1 MGIDPGTATVGFG
14 VVEFHFPN
22 SFTYVA
28 SGVISTPKTMTT
40 GERLKMIREDIL
52 AIIDEYSPDETAV
65 EALFFFKNAKT
76 LVPVAQARGVILEA
90 LACRSHIPGE
100 YTPMQVK
107 LQISGYGKAEKA
119 DVQWSVAQL
128 LGLNRIVKPDDASDA
143 LAIAVCHARMHI
155 DAGLKHSG
163 VLKATSVKSGI
174 KSDAISG
181 AISGVKSGVKS
192 DAKSDAISGAKSD
205 AKSGVKTD
213 FKSGLKAD
221 EKAGA
226 KSDADAN
233 VKNAIQPPPKHSLT
247 RV

>member
-1 MGIDPGTATVGFG
+1 
-14 VVEFHFPN
+14 
-22 SFTYVA
+22 
-28 SGVISTPKTMTT
+28 MTT

-76 LVPVAQARGVILEA
+76 LVPVAQARGVILES

-155 DAGLKHSG
+155 DTGLKPTVLKPTGLKPTGLKPAGLKPARGMKPAISKSSI
-163 VLKATSVKSGI
+163 KAGLRSGI
-174 KSDAISG
+174 
-181 AISGVKSGVKS
+181 
-192 DAKSDAISGAKSD
+192 
-205 AKSGVKTD
+205 
-213 FKSGLKAD
+213 
-221 EKAGA
+221 
-226 KSDADAN
+226 
-233 VKNAIQPPPKHSLT
+233 
-247 RV
+247 

>member
-1 MGIDPGTATVGFG
+1 
-14 VVEFHFPN
+14 
-22 SFTYVA
+22 
-28 SGVISTPKTMTT
+28 MTT

-163 VLKATSVKSGI
+163 VLKAASLK
-174 KSDAISG
+174 SG
-181 AISGVKSGVKS
+181 AISGVKSG
-192 DAKSDAISGAKSD
+192 AISGAKSD

-226 KSDADAN
+226 KSDANAN

>member
-1 MGIDPGTATVGFG
+1 
-14 VVEFHFPN
+14 
-22 SFTYVA
+22 
-28 SGVISTPKTMTT
+28 MTT

-52 AIIDEYSPDETAV
+52 AIIDEYSPNETAV

-100 YTPMQVK
+100 YTPMQIK

-163 VLKATSVKSGI
+163 VLKAASVK
-174 KSDAISG
+174 
-181 AISGVKSGVKS
+181 
-192 DAKSDAISGAKSD
+192 SGAKSD
-205 AKSGVKTD
+205 AKSG
-213 FKSGLKAD
+213 AN
-221 EKAGA
+221 
-226 KSDADAN
+226 AN
-233 VKNAIQPPPKHSLT
+233 VKNAIQPPAKQSLT

>member
-1 MGIDPGTATVGFG
+1 
-14 VVEFHFPN
+14 
-22 SFTYVA
+22 
-28 SGVISTPKTMTT
+28 MTT

-155 DAGLKHSG
+155 DAGLKPSG
-163 VLKATSVKSGI
+163 VLKAASVKSG
-174 KSDAISG
+174 A
-181 AISGVKSGVKS
+181 KS
-192 DAKSDAISGAKSD
+192 DAKSDAISAAKSD
-205 AKSGVKTD
+205 AKSGAKTE
-213 FKSGLKAD
+213 FKSGLEAD

-226 KSDADAN
+226 KSDANAN
-233 VKNAIQPPPKHSLT
+233 VKNAIQPPAKHSLT

>member
-163 VLKATSVKSGI
+163 VLKAASLK
-174 KSDAISG
+174 SG
-181 AISGVKSGVKS
+181 AISGVKSG
-192 DAKSDAISGAKSD
+192 AISGAKSD

-226 KSDADAN
+226 KSDANAN

>member
-1 MGIDPGTATVGFG
+1 
-14 VVEFHFPN
+14 
-22 SFTYVA
+22 
-28 SGVISTPKTMTT
+28 MTT

-52 AIIDEYSPDETAV
+52 AIIDEYSPNETAV

-163 VLKATSVKSGI
+163 VLKAASVK
-174 KSDAISG
+174 
-181 AISGVKSGVKS
+181 
-192 DAKSDAISGAKSD
+192 SGAKSD
-205 AKSGVKTD
+205 AKSGVKSD
-213 FKSGLKAD
+213 AKSGAN
-221 EKAGA
+221 
-226 KSDADAN
+226 AN
-233 VKNAIQPPPKHSLT
+233 VKNAIQPPAKQSLT

>member
-1 MGIDPGTATVGFG
+1 MRRILGIDPGTATVGFG
-14 VVEFHFPN
+14 VVEFLFPN
-22 SFTYVA
+22 SFIYVA

-52 AIIDEYSPDETAV
+52 AIVDEYSPDETAV

-76 LVPVAQARGVILEA
+76 LVPVAQARGVILES

-128 LGLNRIVKPDDASDA
+128 LGLSRIVKPDDASDA

-155 DAGLKHSG
+155 DTGLKT
-163 VLKATSVKSGI
+163 A
-174 KSDAISG
+174 AP
-181 AISGVKSGVKS
+181 
-192 DAKSDAISGAKSD
+192 
-205 AKSGVKTD
+205 KTV
-213 FKSGLKAD
+213 GLKAAGGLKAATTKSSI
-221 EKAGA
+221 KAG
-226 KSDADAN
+226 
-233 VKNAIQPPPKHSLT
+233 I
-247 RV
+247 

>member
-1 MGIDPGTATVGFG
+1 MRRILGIDPGTATVGFG

-163 VLKATSVKSGI
+163 VLKAASLK
-174 KSDAISG
+174 SG
-181 AISGVKSGVKS
+181 AISGVKSG
-192 DAKSDAISGAKSD
+192 AISGAKSD

-226 KSDADAN
+226 KSDANAN